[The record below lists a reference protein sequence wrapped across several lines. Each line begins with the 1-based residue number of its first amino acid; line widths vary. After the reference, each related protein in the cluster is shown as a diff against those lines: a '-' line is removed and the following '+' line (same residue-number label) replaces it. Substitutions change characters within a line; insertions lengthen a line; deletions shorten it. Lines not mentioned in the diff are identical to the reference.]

1 MMEVP
6 EIFNTVLMD
15 LANDRLQL
23 EQELE
28 RCVNLDISVPDKVN
42 KIKVALKDIAV
53 NDLMVSKWQHYMPI
67 TNDDKTEQDGKV

>member
-6 EIFNTVLMD
+6 QIFNTVLMD

-42 KIKVALKDIAV
+42 KIKVALENIAM